1 MPNPYAGIATR
12 VARNPI
18 HQIQTNN
25 VHIGEFPCL
34 PILLAFPYT
43 LAMSRLLA
51 FVSPLFVA
59 SLAIAQEATAE
70 PPRPPSPGSPTE
82 APLLMM
88 YLVLILVGALV
99 VGSAF
104 LASKRGH
111 QD

>member
-1 MPNPYAGIATR
+1 MPQPKPNKELTDRTAWP
-12 VARNPI
+12 
-18 HQIQTNN
+18 
-25 VHIGEFPCL
+25 L
-34 PILLAFPYT
+34 PIPLAFPYT

-59 SLAIAQEATAE
+59 SLALAQEATAE
-70 PPRPPSPGSPTE
+70 PPKPPSPGSPTE

-88 YLVLILVGALV
+88 YLVLILVAALV

>member
-1 MPNPYAGIATR
+1 MKDPYAIIASR

-18 HQIQTNN
+18 YRIQTNS
-25 VHIGEFPCL
+25 VHAGEFSRL
-34 PILLAFPYT
+34 PIPLAFPYT

-59 SLAIAQEATAE
+59 SLALAQEATAE
-70 PPRPPSPGSPTE
+70 PPKPPSPGSPTE

-88 YLVLILVGALV
+88 YLVLILVAALV